1 MNKMNFDFVGKRKI
15 FFIISAVLMAVSI
28 IASFFCLKIA
38 IEFKGGTII
47 TYSYIGE
54 VDTNEI
60 SKSIEEIVGSS
71 VNVQQGELFNS
82 DKLSLTV
89 SFSSTDGITSSIQEE
104 ITDSVQALYPDGEVE
119 ILDSS
124 DVSPS
129 SGRDFLIKCIV
140 AVLFS
145 AIILVIYIAL
155 RFKKISGWSA
165 GVCAVCGLLHDVIIT
180 YGAFILC
187 GFEINSNFMAVVLT
201 ILGYSINDTL
211 VIYDRIRENKKAY
224 PNMTL
229 KELVNKSLNQS
240 FTRSMRT
247 SITTVSTMIIVSI
260 VAVIYGV
267 SSILSFS
274 VPLAI
279 GMTVGTYSSLCL
291 AAPLWVWWQERK
303 PNNKKKSAKKA

>member
-1 MNKMNFDFVGKRKI
+1 MNNKNIDFIGKRKV
-15 FFIISAVLMAVSI
+15 FFIISAVLIAVSI

-47 TYSYIGE
+47 SYSYTGE
-54 VDTNEI
+54 VDTNQI
-60 SKSIEEIVGSS
+60 SKTIEDIVGSS

-89 SFSSTDGITSSIQEE
+89 SFTSNEGITSSIQEE
-104 ITDSVQALYPDGEVE
+104 ITDSVQALYPDNAIE

-140 AVLFS
+140 AVVFS
-145 AIILVIYIAL
+145 AIVLVIYIAL
-155 RFKKISGWSA
+155 RFKRISGWSA
-165 GVCAVCGLLHDVIIT
+165 GICAVIGLFHDVIIV

-187 GFEINSNFMAVVLT
+187 GFEINSNFMAVILT

-211 VIYDRIRENKKAY
+211 VVYDRIRENRKMY
-224 PNMTL
+224 PDMAL
-229 KELVNKSLNQS
+229 GELVNKSLNQS
-240 FTRSMRT
+240 FTRSIRT
-247 SITTVSTMIIVSI
+247 SVTTVMTMVIVSI
-260 VAVIYGV
+260 VAVVYGV
-267 SSILSFS
+267 TSILSFS

-279 GMTVGTYSSLCL
+279 GMAVGTYSSLCL
-291 AAPLWVWWQERK
+291 ATQLWVWWQEK
-303 PNNKKKSAKKA
+303 HSKKGKKA